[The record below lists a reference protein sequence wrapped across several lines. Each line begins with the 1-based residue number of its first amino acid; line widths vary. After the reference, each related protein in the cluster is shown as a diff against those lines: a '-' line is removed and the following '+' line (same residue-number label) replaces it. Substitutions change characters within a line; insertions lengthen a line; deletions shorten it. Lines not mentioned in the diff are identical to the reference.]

1 MDLKRKAVTHLV
13 PLLFLYSC
21 CQKILLSHTFLAIVA
36 PLLRQFGLWNRLLQ
50 FIFGVFALIE
60 AIVFGPFSSE
70 GERCDIYGHTGE
82 IIHMGS
88 SEACLWTSLVDYIF
102 ECGFAFFRL
111 VFSKRSAFPFF
122 INFFI
127 CR

>member
-1 MDLKRKAVTHLV
+1 MKNI
-13 PLLFLYSC
+13 LFLPRFCYIFRTLVLPFC
-21 CQKILLSHTFLAIVA
+21 FFLHSNSLVCLDAES
-36 PLLRQFGLWNRLLQ
+36 PFPYKKSSGLTRLRKT
-50 FIFGVFALIE
+50 LIE

-102 ECGFAFFRL
+102 ECGLAFFRL
-111 VFSKRSAFPFF
+111 VFSKHGKA
-122 INFFI
+122 N
-127 CR
+127 